1 MYFKDKRVMVTGA
14 GGGSGKAIAEKFL
27 KEGAIVL
34 AADLQAPQWREAD
47 IQFYPAAM
55 DVSDEEAVEKT
66 ITNFCKKN
74 EAIDILVNNAGIAP
88 SMPLT
93 EFDLSTWR
101 KIFSVNADG
110 TFLCT
115 RAVVRRMLDTGVS
128 EGRII
133 NIASIA
139 GKNGFANS
147 CGYCASKAAVIGFTR
162 SLALELG
169 EYSITVNA
177 ICPGSVA
184 TPMIENVIDSICA
197 ETGKDRTEVRLMM
210 ESGIPMKRFQEPE
223 DVANL
228 VCFLASDAAKNING
242 ETMNLDGG
250 VVRD

>member
-1 MYFKDKRVMVTGA
+1 MYFKNKKVMVTGA

-34 AADLQAPQWREAD
+34 AVDLKSPQWHEAND
-47 IQFYPAAM
+47 KFYPVAM
-55 DVSDEEAVEKT
+55 DVSSEEAVEKT
-66 ITNFCKKN
+66 ISDFCEKN
-74 EAIDILVNNAGIAP
+74 GAIDILVNNAGIAP
-88 SMPLT
+88 AMPLV
-93 EFDLSTWR
+93 EFELSTWQ
-101 KIFSVNADG
+101 KIFAVNAEG

-115 RAVVRRMLDTGVS
+115 RAVVRRMLDTGVQ
-128 EGRII
+128 EGSII

-147 CGYCASKAAVIGFTR
+147 CGYCASKSAIIGFTR
-162 SLALELG
+162 ALALELG
-169 EYSITVNA
+169 EHHITVNA
-177 ICPGSVA
+177 ICPGTVA
-184 TPMIENVIDSICA
+184 TPMIEGVIDSICA
-197 ETGKDRTEVRLMM
+197 ETGKGREDVRTMM

-228 VCFLASDAAKNING
+228 VCFLASDAARNISG